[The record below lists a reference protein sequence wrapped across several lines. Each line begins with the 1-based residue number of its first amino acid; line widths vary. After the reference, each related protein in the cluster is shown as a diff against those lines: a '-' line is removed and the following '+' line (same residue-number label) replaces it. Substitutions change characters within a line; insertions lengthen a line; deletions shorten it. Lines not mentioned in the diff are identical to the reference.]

1 MTDNNSKNNDAKSE
15 YQPSEKELEVLAKHL
30 ARKTNE
36 TSPNMKVL
44 DDGKSLTP
52 NHPNNSAATALLMEA
67 VGTANYDFYQGLI
80 TQLAGAARRRDGIH
94 EDQLNFLL
102 SVVKGI
108 KPRDQV
114 EAMLAAQMAASHSLA
129 MVQSRQLFV
138 CETIPQR
145 DSLERSLNKLMRTFA
160 TLMETLRR
168 YRSGGDQRVFV
179 QQVSVSEGGQAIVGN
194 VTQTP
199 RKIAQDKPTNSPPA
213 VSDARTTPM
222 TMIEHRKRKP
232 AALPDGDDDDV

>member
-30 ARKTNE
+30 ARRTDE

-52 NHPNNSAATALLMEA
+52 NHPNKSAATGLLMEA
-67 VGTANYDFYQGLI
+67 VGTANYDFLQGLI
-80 TQLAGAARRRDGIH
+80 TQLAGVARRRDGIH

-114 EAMLAAQMAASHSLA
+114 EAMLAAQMAAVSLLDYGTVA
-129 MVQSRQLFV
+129 
-138 CETIPQR
+138 
-145 DSLERSLNKLMRTFA
+145 A
-160 TLMETLRR
+160 TLRMRN
-168 YRSGGDQRVFV
+168 
-179 QQVSVSEGGQAIVGN
+179 A
-194 VTQTP
+194 
-199 RKIAQDKPTNSPPA
+199 PA
-213 VSDARTTPM
+213 T
-222 TMIEHRKRKP
+222 
-232 AALPDGDDDDV
+232 G